1 VLLAVVDA
9 EYKFLYVDVGCNGRV
24 SDRGVFN
31 RCSLYHALETGTV
44 ELPPAIPLPG
54 CTQPVPHFFAAYDAF
69 AMRKYIMKPYP
80 FKDQPAPNQIFNYR
94 YPQHA
99 E

>member
-9 EYKFLYVDVGCNGRV
+9 ECEFLYVDVGCNGRV

-31 RCSLYHALETGTV
+31 RCSLYHALENGTV

-54 CTQPVPHFFAAYDAF
+54 RTQTVPYFFVADDAF
-69 AMRKYIMKPYP
+69 AMRNYVMKPCP
-80 FKDQPAPNQIFNYR
+80 FKDQPAPN
-94 YPQHA
+94 
-99 E
+99 